1 MHKISTTLPL
11 AHGNSSSSIEPLLSG
26 TKAASFSGR
35 LSSSSSASTVFAPG
49 LRKYPQE
56 GALSSLTVS
65 SSQAK
70 ALLASLSASS
80 LSAASLSA
88 SSLSAEALLLSS
100 TFRQHRLLREQQR
113 ASSLPLPNGR
123 SSNSTTTSTTT
134 SSSSSSTSPTSTTST
149 PSSSPSSPTPLTS
162 LNLSSMGL
170 KPSGRSLQYSGSNSY
185 KERGSKTLP
194 KPVSA
199 SNSQ

>member
-56 GALSSLTVS
+56 GALSSLTAS

-70 ALLASLSASS
+70 ALLASLSAS
-80 LSAASLSA
+80 SLSA

-123 SSNSTTTSTTT
+123 SSNTTTTSTTP
-134 SSSSSSTSPTSTTST
+134 SSSSTSPTSTTS
-149 PSSSPSSPTPLTS
+149 SSPSSPTALTS
-162 LNLSSMGL
+162 LNLSSVGL
-170 KPSGRSLQYSGSNSY
+170 KPSGRSLQHSGSNSY
-185 KERGSKTLP
+185 KDRGSKTLL
-194 KPVSA
+194 KPVSP

>member
-11 AHGNSSSSIEPLLSG
+11 AHWNSSSSIEPLLSG

-35 LSSSSSASTVFAPG
+35 LSSSSASTVFAPG

-56 GALSSLTVS
+56 GALSSLTAS

-70 ALLASLSASS
+70 ALLASLSAS
-80 LSAASLSA
+80 SLSA

-123 SSNSTTTSTTT
+123 SSNSTNTSTTTT

-162 LNLSSMGL
+162 LNLSSVGL
-170 KPSGRSLQYSGSNSY
+170 KPSGRSLQCSSSNSY
-185 KERGSKTLP
+185 KERGSKTLL
-194 KPVSA
+194 KPVSP

>member
-1 MHKISTTLPL
+1 MHKIATTLTL

-56 GALSSLTVS
+56 GALSSLTAS

-70 ALLASLSASS
+70 ALLASLSAS
-80 LSAASLSA
+80 SLSA

-113 ASSLPLPNGR
+113 ASSLPNGR

-134 SSSSSSTSPTSTTST
+134 SSSSTSSTSTT
-149 PSSSPSSPTPLTS
+149 SSSPSSPTALTS
-162 LNLSSMGL
+162 LNLSSVGL
-170 KPSGRSLQYSGSNSY
+170 KPSGRSLQHSGSNSY
-185 KERGSKTLP
+185 KDRGSKTLL
-194 KPVSA
+194 KPVSP